1 MTVSASSCHVTFT
14 APLGYI
20 GGMIDIMF
28 HKGDVHRAGE
38 ASAGPDPHWISPF
51 EWATPCREEG
61 VTQLSNSR
69 AMKLQTPQKR
79 ICWTN
84 KPRPTQRAYFFEAI
98 TIKNFCSVSFILW
111 RITSLA
117 SPCGK

>member
-61 VTQLSNSR
+61 VTQLSDSR
-69 AMKLQTPQKR
+69 VKGLQTPKEKTLLDQQAMPMPQPAGR
-79 ICWTN
+79 I
-84 KPRPTQRAYFFEAI
+84 
-98 TIKNFCSVSFILW
+98 
-111 RITSLA
+111 
-117 SPCGK
+117 